1 MTPDKGPLYKKSNAP
16 KMKLQGSVWK
26 PTLFKIF
33 IVFTC
38 QKFSRIPLIIE
49 KYNNAIVL

>member
-1 MTPDKGPLYKKSNAP
+1 MALDKGPFKKKSNAP
-16 KMKLQGSVWK
+16 KVESQGWK
-26 PTLFKIF
+26 STLFKIF

-38 QKFSRIPLIIE
+38 QKFSRIPLTIE